1 MTINIDKNKI
11 IFSRTFKG
19 TIHEVFNAYTQ
30 EDLFKQWFH
39 PAGASTEVFEFN
51 VEEGGHAFF
60 AIDTPSMTSY
70 TLSEYKKVEKPNYIE
85 YLDFFAT
92 PDGEKDTSMPGM
104 HIVIEFNEEKPNQ
117 TTVTSTSVFPTED
130 AAQQALDMGVE
141 QGMNSTLDQLE
152 KLLES

>member
-1 MTINIDKNKI
+1 
-11 IFSRTFKG
+11 
-19 TIHEVFNAYTQ
+19 
-30 EDLFKQWFH
+30 
-39 PAGASTEVFEFN
+39 
-51 VEEGGHAFF
+51 
-60 AIDTPSMTSY
+60 
-70 TLSEYKKVEKPNYIE
+70 
-85 YLDFFAT
+85 
-92 PDGEKDTSMPGM
+92 MPGM